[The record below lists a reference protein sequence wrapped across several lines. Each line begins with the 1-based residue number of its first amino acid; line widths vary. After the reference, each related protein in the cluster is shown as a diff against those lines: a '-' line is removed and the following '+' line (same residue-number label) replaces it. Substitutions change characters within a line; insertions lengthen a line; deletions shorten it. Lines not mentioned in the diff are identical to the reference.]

1 MPQTHA
7 NFDFSLHPFGFYH
20 LFPTTGSTAT
30 PLQFVVPEGYLLL
43 EYFGAHDFGWVKA
56 ESVTAMYTYSPSV
69 DG

>member
-1 MPQTHA
+1 MFVFA
-7 NFDFSLHPFGFYH
+7 CSA
-20 LFPTTGSTAT
+20 SVSVAT

-56 ESVTAMYTYSPSV
+56 EAVTPVYTFSPSL